1 MSSTSAPSFGVEQL
15 VNRSRSETVL
25 SLDGGWP
32 PAAARSPLSLSPLT
46 GWSGGR
52 SNNGGYG
59 RYGSRPGIPGQPA
72 WMSGSSGALP
82 RAGSRDEV
90 KLHKSLEEI
99 SKDIRELENFIS
111 VTEDIL
117 RREREQDEQLSLRE
131 RQRKAAERTMQLIR
145 TKCSPTK
152 KCFNRTINKTPDG
165 QRKILRSPTYKV
177 NITQKRRIKSFSP
190 KGGYKSKLYFRNGK
204 IGCQEAENAVSN
216 LRSTHELVK
225 RIINDES
232 NMLVKLEHQ
241 HYTTTEQDGLES
253 RRSSSVDTPVES
265 LQMCVTESAGTSL
278 CEDESPAAL
287 PAVGPPQHEAVSM
300 VPSGSAK
307 EINGPEGV
315 HHVDGSEQIENANG
329 IAMETMEDRRKS
341 DPSEAMPTNGNDFVT
356 VRLRHLA
363 NRFSERTRKMRNKLE
378 IPPTP
383 SSSASAPSTA
393 PSMQKHN
400 VNQRTIQNSALTLQS
415 ATETPGCS
423 HRWLFCPIFCCGGR
437 SDKVLD
443 PQGKFYIAWLF
454 IVSLSFLYNAWV
466 IPLRSSFPYQTP
478 ENTKYWIA
486 MDICADVIY
495 LLDILFVKHRL
506 MYLYEGFWVKD
517 KHLTR
522 KNYMRKLQFKMDL
535 LALVPLDLLYLRF
548 GTEHV
553 VFRAPRLLKIQSFW
567 EFFKLI
573 DRVISS
579 PHIIRV
585 VKTLTYMLYMIHLT
599 ACAYYA
605 YSAYQGLGSNRWVF
619 NNKGHA
625 YVRCFAFATKT
636 ATSIGKN
643 PKPEKEGELMFM
655 TAAWLMGVFVF
666 ALLIGQIRDII
677 ATATRSKSE
686 YKQLV
691 DETLE
696 YMRRL
701 NLPTDLQRR
710 VKMWFTFTWEQQKCL
725 DETHIMDAL
734 PANLKT
740 DIAISVHIQTLS
752 KVQLFADCEEALLRE
767 LVLKL
772 RSVTFLP
779 GDYVCRKGEVG
790 KEMYIVKTGQVQV
803 MGGPRN
809 DVVLAT
815 LYEGSVFGEISLL
828 AINGAE
834 GNRRTADVRS
844 KGFSNLFVLSK
855 SDLNEAI
862 VYYPNAQ
869 AILKKRA
876 KSLMRKN
883 AAREKAE
890 SQQSIDTKDGEVDVV
905 IRNPPDPT
913 SPKLLKTVIQAL
925 PQESAAVQLLMQGFK
940 TTDPVVDEV
949 EEQTEEI
956 PVPEPDTA
964 SAGSVEIKHTTEVQ
978 IENEKN
984 VELPC
989 DLVYSIKKELMENN
1003 SYINLT
1009 DAEKYKLLHELSKD
1023 EYEDQEKSPV

>member
-1 MSSTSAPSFGVEQL
+1 MATSASSSWGVEQA
-15 VNRSRSETVL
+15 NRSRSETVL
-25 SLDGGWP
+25 SMDGGWP
-32 PAAARSPLSLSPLT
+32 PRSPPPFLAPSVP
-46 GWSGGR
+46 WAKGG
-52 SNNGGYG
+52 SSYG
-59 RYGSRPGIPGQPA
+59 RFGSRPVIPGQQA
-72 WMSGSSGALP
+72 WTTGGGGGSSGALARP
-82 RAGSRDEV
+82 GSRDEA

-99 SKDIRELENFIS
+99 SKEIRELDDFIT

-117 RREREQDEQLSLRE
+117 RREREQDELISLRE
-131 RQRKAAERTMQLIR
+131 RQRKAAERTIQLIR
-145 TKCSPTK
+145 NKCSPTK
-152 KCFNRTINKTPDG
+152 KCFNRSTTTTQDG
-165 QRKILRSPTYKV
+165 QKKVIRSPTYKV
-177 NITQKRRIKSFSP
+177 NITQKRRIKSYSP

-204 IGCQEAENAVSN
+204 IGCQEAENSVSN

-225 RIINDES
+225 RIINDEN

-241 HYTTTEQDGLES
+241 HFTAEKDGTDS
-253 RRSSSVDTPVES
+253 RRSSSVETPVES
-265 LQMCVTESAGTSL
+265 VQMCITESAGTSL
-278 CEDESPAAL
+278 CDDEAPPA
-287 PAVGPPQHEAVSM
+287 PQTVTNPDRVGDRAM
-300 VPSGSAK
+300 
-307 EINGPEGV
+307 INDQPL
-315 HHVDGSEQIENANG
+315 ENANG
-329 IAMETMEDRRKS
+329 SSTEMIEDRRNS
-341 DPSEAMPTNGNDFVT
+341 VTHSEMMPADENDFVT

-363 NRFSERTRKMRNKLE
+363 SRFSERTRKMRSKIE

-393 PSMQKHN
+393 PSIQKHS

-415 ATETPGCS
+415 ATDTTPSCS
-423 HRWLFCPIFCCGGR
+423 HYLFCPIFCCGGR
-437 SDKVLD
+437 SDNVLD
-443 PQGKFYIAWLF
+443 PQGKFYISWLF

-803 MGGPRN
+803 MGGSRN

-890 SQQSIDTKDGEVDVV
+890 SQQSINTKDSEVDVV
-905 IRNPPDPT
+905 IRNPTDPT

-940 TTDPVVDEV
+940 PADSQHLAVDEQLPQ
-949 EEQTEEI
+949 EEPIPLEE
-956 PVPEPDTA
+956 PTVQPADRDDTV
-964 SAGSVEIKHTTEVQ
+964 SMQSVEIKHTTEVQ

-1009 DAEKYKLLHELSKD
+1009 DTEKYKLLHELSKD
-1023 EYEDQEKSPV
+1023 EYERQEKSPV

>member
-1 MSSTSAPSFGVEQL
+1 MSTSAPLSVEL
-15 VNRSRSETVL
+15 TNRSRSETVL

-32 PAAARSPLSLSPLT
+32 PRSPPPPSLSPFA
-46 GWSGGR
+46 GWSRGNGYGGR
-52 SNNGGYG
+52 YP
-59 RYGSRPGIPGQPA
+59 GSRPVIPGQLA
-72 WMSGSSGALP
+72 WTSGSSGALA
-82 RAGSRDEV
+82 RTGSRDEV

-99 SKDIRELENFIS
+99 SKDIRELEDFIS

-145 TKCSPTK
+145 NKCSPTK
-152 KCFNRTINKTPDG
+152 KCYNRVTTKTPDG
-165 QRKILRSPTYKV
+165 QRKVLRSPTYKV

-190 KGGYKSKLYFRNGK
+190 KGAYKSKLYFRNGK

-241 HYTTTEQDGLES
+241 HYTTGEQDGLDS
-253 RRSSSVDTPVES
+253 RSSSVDTPVES

-278 CEDESPAAL
+278 CEDEAPAPPV
-287 PAVGPPQHEAVSM
+287 PAHIS
-300 VPSGSAK
+300 SANPN
-307 EINGPEGV
+307 EIVCG
-315 HHVDGSEQIENANG
+315 DGSQCIEDTNG
-329 IAMETMEDRRKS
+329 MSIDPLDDRRNS
-341 DPSEAMPTNGNDFVT
+341 ACPSEMMASNGNDFVT

-363 NRFSERTRKMRNKLE
+363 SRFSERTRKMRSKLE

-423 HRWLFCPIFCCGGR
+423 HYLFCPIFCCGGR
-437 SDKVLD
+437 SDHVLD
-443 PQGKFYIAWLF
+443 PQGKFYISWLF

-517 KHLTR
+517 KNLTR
-522 KNYMRKLQFKMDL
+522 KNYIRKLQFKMDL

-890 SQQSIDTKDGEVDVV
+890 SQQSIDTKGSEVDVV
-905 IRNPPDPT
+905 IRNPQDPT

-940 TTDPVVDEV
+940 TIDPVEDDPQSEQAVAATGADEAV
-949 EEQTEEI
+949 ETERD
-956 PVPEPDTA
+956 DTA
-964 SAGSVEIKHTTEVQ
+964 SVRSIEIKHTTEVQ

-1023 EYEDQEKSPV
+1023 ECEGCEKSPV

>member
-1 MSSTSAPSFGVEQL
+1 MATSYT
-15 VNRSRSETVL
+15 NRSRSETVL
-25 SLDGGWP
+25 SLDGDYGWP
-32 PAAARSPLSLSPLT
+32 
-46 GWSGGR
+46 
-52 SNNGGYG
+52 
-59 RYGSRPGIPGQPA
+59 SRPPATTFSPPWQRGYYQRMGPGYRIGGQPA
-72 WMSGSSGALP
+72 WMGGSNGALA
-82 RAGSRDEV
+82 RTGSRDEA

-99 SKDIRELENFIS
+99 SKDIRELEDFIS

-117 RREREQDEQLSLRE
+117 RREREQDEQLTLRE
-131 RQRKAAERTMQLIR
+131 RQRKAAERTIQLIR
-145 TKCSPTK
+145 SKCSPAK
-152 KCFNRTINKTPDG
+152 KCLNRTMAPDG
-165 QRKILRSPTYKV
+165 NKRILRSPTFKV
-177 NITQKRRIKSFSP
+177 NITQKRRIKSYSP
-190 KGGYKSKLYFRNGK
+190 KGTGYKSKLYFRNGK
-204 IGCQEAENAVSN
+204 IGCQEAEENAVSN

-225 RIINDES
+225 RIINDE
-232 NMLVKLEHQ
+232 NNALVKLEHCQ
-241 HYTTTEQDGLES
+241 QYTMTENTRLDRLES
-253 RRSSSVDTPVES
+253 RSSSIDTPVES
-265 LQMCVTESAGTSL
+265 LQLCITESAGTSL
-278 CEDESPAAL
+278 CDEEPPATVANGDSLGPRESPCK
-287 PAVGPPQHEAVSM
+287 
-300 VPSGSAK
+300 PSHA
-307 EINGPEGV
+307 NQPDV
-315 HHVDGSEQIENANG
+315 ENASA
-329 IAMETMEDRRKS
+329 IEEIVDRRNS
-341 DPSEAMPTNGNDFVT
+341 VSPSEIMPANGNDFVT

-363 NRFSERTRKMRNKLE
+363 SRFSERTRRMRNKLE

-393 PSMQKHN
+393 PSTQKHS
-400 VNQRTIQNSALTLQS
+400 VHQRTIQNSALTLQS

-423 HRWLFCPIFCCGGR
+423 HYLFCPIFCCAGR
-437 SDKVLD
+437 AANVLD

-517 KHLTR
+517 KNLTR

-779 GDYVCRKGEVG
+779 GDFVCRKGEVG

-803 MGGPRN
+803 MGGARN

-890 SQQSIDTKDGEVDVV
+890 SQQSIDTKCSDADVV
-905 IRNPPDPT
+905 IRNPQDPT

-925 PQESAAVQLLMQGFK
+925 PRESAAVQLLMQGFK
-940 TTDPVVDEV
+940 SIDPPREEHSEAKV
-949 EEQTEEI
+949 EEDVAKEI
-956 PVPEPDTA
+956 PDPDDTA
-964 SAGSVEIKHTTEVQ
+964 SMRSIELRHTTEVQ

-1009 DAEKYKLLHELSKD
+1009 DTEKYKLLHELSKD
-1023 EYEDQEKSPV
+1023 EYDQQQQQQHQQKSPV

>member
-1 MSSTSAPSFGVEQL
+1 MSSTRLTSAWEDYK
-15 VNRSRSETVL
+15 SRSETVL
-25 SLDGGWP
+25 YPTPDKHSGTVPNGH
-32 PAAARSPLSLSPLT
+32 RLS
-46 GWSGGR
+46 
-52 SNNGGYG
+52 
-59 RYGSRPGIPGQPA
+59 
-72 WMSGSSGALP
+72 SGSSGGIS
-82 RAGSRDEV
+82 RNGSRDEG

-99 SKDIRELENFIS
+99 SKDIKELEDFIT
-111 VTEDIL
+111 VTEEIL
-117 RREREQDEQLSLRE
+117 KRERECDEQLYRRE
-131 RQRKAAERTMQLIR
+131 RQRKALEKKMQQIKN
-145 TKCSPTK
+145 KCSPTK
-152 KCFNRTINKTPDG
+152 ICFGRTDSSKA
-165 QRKILRSPTYKV
+165 KSPTFKV
-177 NITQKRRIKSFSP
+177 NITQKRRIKTFSP
-190 KGGYKSKLYFRNGK
+190 KGQKSRLYFRNGK
-204 IGCQEAENAVSN
+204 IGCLDAEEAVSN
-216 LRSTHELVK
+216 LKSTHEMVK
-225 RIINDES
+225 RIINDEN

-241 HYTTTEQDGLES
+241 HYTRES
-253 RRSSSVDTPVES
+253 TSVAEEVPAPVVIKQESPTSVGTPLES
-265 LQMCVTESAGTSL
+265 LQMCVTESATSL
-278 CEDESPAAL
+278 CDEPFKGTEVGAPAQ
-287 PAVGPPQHEAVSM
+287 GDNVSIISESKG
-300 VPSGSAK
+300 VISASN
-307 EINGPEGV
+307 ERI
-315 HHVDGSEQIENANG
+315 I
-329 IAMETMEDRRKS
+329 EDRENTS
-341 DPSEAMPTNGNDFVT
+341 PPPNANDFVT
-356 VRLRHLA
+356 GRLRHLA
-363 NRFSERTRKMRNKLE
+363 NRFSERTKRMRRKLE

-393 PSMQKHN
+393 PSTQRHN
-400 VNQRTIQNSALTLQS
+400 TELRAIQNSALTLQS
-415 ATETPGCS
+415 ATGANTCN
-423 HRWLFCPIFCCGGR
+423 HHYLCPIFCAGT
-437 SDKVLD
+437 KTNTVLD

-486 MDICADVIY
+486 VDICADVIY
-495 LLDILFVKHRL
+495 LIDILFVKHRV
-506 MYLYEGFWVKD
+506 MYLFEGFWVKD
-517 KHLTR
+517 TDLTR

-535 LALVPLDLLYLRF
+535 VSLMPLDLLYFPF

-567 EFFKLI
+567 EFFKLM

-579 PHIIRV
+579 PHMIRV

-599 ACAYYA
+599 ACSYYA

-619 NNKGHA
+619 SNKGHA

-643 PKPEKEGELMFM
+643 PKPEKEGELLFM

-696 YMRRL
+696 YMRQL

-710 VKMWFTFTWEQQKCL
+710 VKMWFTFTWEQQRSL

-779 GDYVCRKGEVG
+779 GDFVCRKGEVG
-790 KEMYIVKTGQVQV
+790 KEMYIVKTGQVLV
-803 MGGPRN
+803 MGGPRS

-862 VYYPNAQ
+862 VYYPHAQ
-869 AILKKRA
+869 AVLKKRA

-890 SQQSIDTKDGEVDVV
+890 SQQSIDANDGDTDVV
-905 IRNPPDPT
+905 ISNPDHNT
-913 SPKLLKTVIQAL
+913 SPKLIKTIIQAL
-925 PQESAAVQLLMQGFK
+925 PKESVAVQLLTQGFK
-940 TTDPVVDEV
+940 RENSIKTNEV
-949 EEQTEEI
+949 EPKSISQSA
-956 PVPEPDTA
+956 DTV
-964 SAGSVEIKHTTEVQ
+964 SNHSLEVHTTQVQ

-989 DLVYSIKKELMENN
+989 DLVFSIKKELMDNN

-1009 DAEKYKLLHELSKD
+1009 DSEKCELLNELSKD
-1023 EYEDQEKSPV
+1023 SKDDYERQKSPV

>member
-1 MSSTSAPSFGVEQL
+1 MSASAPLGVVQ

-32 PAAARSPLSLSPLT
+32 PPRSPPPSLSPFA
-46 GWSGGR
+46 GWPR
-52 SNNGGYG
+52 ANNGYG
-59 RYGSRPGIPGQPA
+59 RFGSRPVIPGQPA
-72 WMSGSSGALP
+72 WLSGSSSALP

-99 SKDIRELENFIS
+99 SKDIREIEDFIS

-117 RREREQDEQLSLRE
+117 RREREQDEQISLRE

-145 TKCSPTK
+145 NKCSPTK
-152 KCFNRTINKTPDG
+152 KCFNRTIKTPDG
-165 QRKILRSPTYKV
+165 QRKVLRSPTYKV

-190 KGGYKSKLYFRNGK
+190 KGGYKSRLYFRNGK

-225 RIINDES
+225 RIINDEN

-241 HYTTTEQDGLES
+241 HYSTGEHDGLDS
-253 RRSSSVDTPVES
+253 RSSSVDTPVES

-278 CEDESPAAL
+278 CEDESSPPPPVPAMSAD
-287 PAVGPPQHEAVSM
+287 
-300 VPSGSAK
+300 VPSVLNSH
-307 EINGPEGV
+307 ECQQRTDDTQP
-315 HHVDGSEQIENANG
+315 IENANG
-329 IAMETMEDRRKS
+329 CSIEPLEDRRNS
-341 DPSEAMPTNGNDFVT
+341 EAPSEIVPTNGNDFVT

-363 NRFSERTRKMRNKLE
+363 NRFSERTRKMRSKIE

-393 PSMQKHN
+393 PSMQKHS

-415 ATETPGCS
+415 ATDTPDCS
-423 HRWLFCPIFCCGGR
+423 HYLFCPIFCCGGR
-437 SDKVLD
+437 SDNVLD

-890 SQQSIDTKDGEVDVV
+890 SQQSIDTKDSEADVV
-905 IRNPPDPT
+905 IRNPQDPT

-940 TTDPVVDEV
+940 TIDPMV
-949 EEQTEEI
+949 EDDADRQQQNQIGTEEKSNA
-956 PVPEPDTA
+956 EHETAAETA
-964 SAGSVEIKHTTEVQ
+964 SMRSVEITHTTEVQ

-1023 EYEDQEKSPV
+1023 EYDGQEKSSV

>member
-1 MSSTSAPSFGVEQL
+1 MSTSAPLGVEHA
-15 VNRSRSETVL
+15 NRSRSETVL
-25 SLDGGWP
+25 SIDGGWP
-32 PAAARSPLSLSPLT
+32 PRSPPPCLSPYA
-46 GWSGGR
+46 GWSRAG
-52 SNNGGYG
+52 NGTGYG
-59 RYGSRPGIPGQPA
+59 RFGSRSVIPGQPA
-72 WMSGSSGALP
+72 WTSGSSGALA
-82 RAGSRDEV
+82 RTSSRDEV

-99 SKDIRELENFIS
+99 SKDIRELEDFIS

-117 RREREQDEQLSLRE
+117 RREREQDEQLTLRE

-145 TKCSPTK
+145 SKCSPTK
-152 KCFNRTINKTPDG
+152 KCFNRTVSSSQNG
-165 QRKILRSPTYKV
+165 QKKGVRSPTYKV

-241 HYTTTEQDGLES
+241 HYTMGEQDGLES
-253 RRSSSVDTPVES
+253 RSSSVDTPVES

-278 CEDESPAAL
+278 CEDE
-287 PAVGPPQHEAVSM
+287 PPPPSSLIQSYQNGSEAQERHCGDSDLHLDDANAVS
-300 VPSGSAK
+300 VEP
-307 EINGPEGV
+307 I
-315 HHVDGSEQIENANG
+315 
-329 IAMETMEDRRKS
+329 EDRRNS
-341 DPSEAMPTNGNDFVT
+341 TSPLEMAPVNGNDFVT

-363 NRFSERTRKMRNKLE
+363 SRFSERTRKMRSKLE

-393 PSMQKHN
+393 PSMQKHS
-400 VNQRTIQNSALTLQS
+400 VNQRAIQNSALTLQS
-415 ATETPGCS
+415 TTETAGCS
-423 HRWLFCPIFCCGGR
+423 HYLFCPIFCCGGR
-437 SDKVLD
+437 RDNVLD

-517 KHLTR
+517 KNLTR

-890 SQQSIDTKDGEVDVV
+890 SQQSIDTKDSEVDVV
-905 IRNPPDPT
+905 IRNPPDPPT

-925 PQESAAVQLLMQGFK
+925 PHESAAVQLLMQGFK
-940 TTDPVVDEV
+940 TLETDDGGAKDGI
-949 EEQTEEI
+949 EEQDEQLGTI
-956 PVPEPDTA
+956 AEPNQDETA
-964 SAGSVEIKHTTEVQ
+964 SIRSVEIKHITEVQ

-1023 EYEDQEKSPV
+1023 EYDSQEKSPV

>member
-1 MSSTSAPSFGVEQL
+1 MSLARVTSGWED
-15 VNRSRSETVL
+15 NKSRSETVL
-25 SLDGGWP
+25 YPEKVTSANGRFLYCRGGL
-32 PAAARSPLSLSPLT
+32 ARS
-46 GWSGGR
+46 
-52 SNNGGYG
+52 
-59 RYGSRPGIPGQPA
+59 
-72 WMSGSSGALP
+72 
-82 RAGSRDEV
+82 GSRDDA

-99 SKDIRELENFIS
+99 SKDIKELEDFIS

-117 RREREQDEQLSLRE
+117 RREREFDEQLYQRE
-131 RQRKAAERTMQLIR
+131 RQRKAFEKTMQQIKN
-145 TKCSPTK
+145 KCSPTK
-152 KCFNRTINKTPDG
+152 ICFGRTDSSRVK
-165 QRKILRSPTYKV
+165 SPTFKV

-190 KGGYKSKLYFRNGK
+190 KGYKSKLYFRNGK
-204 IGCQEAENAVSN
+204 IGCLEAEGAVSN

-225 RIINDES
+225 KIINDEN

-241 HYTTTEQDGLES
+241 HYTTGVKEEKEES
-253 RRSSSVDTPVES
+253 VGVGAALES
-265 LQMCVTESAGTSL
+265 LQMCVAESAHSL
-278 CEDESPAAL
+278 CDESYKAIHDESEDNMLQSKPAQIL
-287 PAVGPPQHEAVSM
+287 SNEKDLEDIGNTSPP
-300 VPSGSAK
+300 PSA
-307 EINGPEGV
+307 
-315 HHVDGSEQIENANG
+315 
-329 IAMETMEDRRKS
+329 
-341 DPSEAMPTNGNDFVT
+341 NDFVT
-356 VRLRHLA
+356 GRLRHLA
-363 NRFSERTRKMRNKLE
+363 NRFSERTKRMRSKLE

-383 SSSASAPSTA
+383 SSSVSAPSIA
-393 PSMQKHN
+393 PSTQRHN
-400 VNQRTIQNSALTLQS
+400 NELRAIQNSALTLQS
-415 ATETPGCS
+415 ATGANTC
-423 HRWLFCPIFCCGGR
+423 HHHYFCPIFCTGA
-437 SDKVLD
+437 KTNTVLD
-443 PQGKFYIAWLF
+443 PQGKFYISWLF

-486 MDICADVIY
+486 VDICADVVY
-495 LLDILFVKHRL
+495 LIDILFVKHRI
-506 MYLYEGFWVKD
+506 MYLFEGFWVKD
-517 KHLTR
+517 TNLTR

-535 LALVPLDLLYLRF
+535 LALMPLDLLYLKV

-553 VFRAPRLLKIQSFW
+553 VLRAPRLLKIQSFW

-579 PHIIRV
+579 PHMIRV

-599 ACAYYA
+599 ACSYYA

-696 YMRRL
+696 YMRQL

-710 VKMWFTFTWEQQKCL
+710 VKMWFTFTWEQQRSL

-790 KEMYIVKTGQVQV
+790 KEMYIVKTGQVLV

-809 DVVLAT
+809 DLVLAT

-890 SQQSIDTKDGEVDVV
+890 SQQSIDTNDADTDVV
-905 IRNPPDPT
+905 INNPNHNS
-913 SPKLLKTVIQAL
+913 SPKLLKTVIQVL
-925 PQESAAVQLLMQGFK
+925 PKESPTVQLLTQGFK
-940 TTDPVVDEV
+940 NDQVKEEKVEKFQSEDTVSTRSSEV
-949 EEQTEEI
+949 HITQ
-956 PVPEPDTA
+956 
-964 SAGSVEIKHTTEVQ
+964 VQ

-984 VELPC
+984 VDLPC
-989 DLVYSIKKELMENN
+989 DLVYSIKKELMDNN

-1009 DAEKYKLLHELSKD
+1009 DAEKYKLLNELSKD
-1023 EYEDQEKSPV
+1023 SYEQQKSPV

>member
-1 MSSTSAPSFGVEQL
+1 MATSWAIEPAA
-15 VNRSRSETVL
+15 NRSRSETVL

-32 PAAARSPLSLSPLT
+32 PAPKSPSPVRF
-46 GWSGGR
+46 GFR
-52 SNNGGYG
+52 
-59 RYGSRPGIPGQPA
+59 PGQPA
-72 WMSGSSGALP
+72 WLGGSSGTIA
-82 RAGSRDEV
+82 RTGSRDDG

-99 SKDIRELENFIS
+99 SKDIRELEDFIS
-111 VTEDIL
+111 VTEEIL
-117 RREREQDEQLSLRE
+117 RREREQDEQMTLRE
-131 RQRKAAERTMQLIR
+131 RQRKAAERTIQLIR
-145 TKCSPTK
+145 SKCSPAK
-152 KCFNRTINKTPDG
+152 KCLNRSGPPDG
-165 QRKILRSPTYKV
+165 KRGLRSPTYKV

-190 KGGYKSKLYFRNGK
+190 KGCYKSKLYFRNGK
-204 IGCQEAENAVSN
+204 IGCQEAEENAVSN

-232 NMLVKLEHQ
+232 NMLVKLEHYKQ
-241 HYTTTEQDGLES
+241 FAANQGS
-253 RRSSSVDTPVES
+253 RSSSVDTPVES
-265 LQMCVTESAGTSL
+265 LQLCVTESAATSL
-278 CEDESPAAL
+278 CDDEPPPPATAVVVNGGSISQLAL
-287 PAVGPPQHEAVSM
+287 Q
-300 VPSGSAK
+300 
-307 EINGPEGV
+307 NGPDSPGKEPV
-315 HHVDGSEQIENANG
+315 GSLEHDPEPMDQTI
-329 IAMETMEDRRKS
+329 EDRRNS
-341 DPSEAMPTNGNDFVT
+341 TSPSELIPSNGNDFVT

-363 NRFSERTRKMRNKLE
+363 SRFSERTRRMRSKLE

-400 VNQRTIQNSALTLQS
+400 INQRTIQNSALTLQS
-415 ATETPGCS
+415 ATETTTGCS
-423 HRWLFCPIFCCGGR
+423 HFLFCPITCCGR
-437 SDKVLD
+437 RDDNAVLD

-517 KHLTR
+517 KNLTR

-535 LALVPLDLLYLRF
+535 LSLVPLDLLYLRF

-696 YMRRL
+696 YMRSL

-779 GDYVCRKGEVG
+779 WDFVCRKGEVG

-809 DVVLAT
+809 DIVLAT

-890 SQQSIDTKDGEVDVV
+890 SQQSIDTRGSEDVDVV
-905 IRNPPDPT
+905 IRNPPDT
-913 SPKLLKTVIQAL
+913 GASPKLLKTVIQAL
-925 PQESAAVQLLMQGFK
+925 PRESAAVQLLMQGFK
-940 TTDPVVDEV
+940 TIDPSPECDADEEDAPR
-949 EEQTEEI
+949 EE
-956 PVPEPDTA
+956 PET
-964 SAGSVEIKHTTEVQ
+964 GSVEREETASMRSVEMRHTTEVC

-1023 EYEDQEKSPV
+1023 EYDQAAPQKSPA

>member
-1 MSSTSAPSFGVEQL
+1 MSSTRLTSAWED
-15 VNRSRSETVL
+15 NKSRSETVL
-25 SLDGGWP
+25 YPEKYSTS
-32 PAAARSPLSLSPLT
+32 A
-46 GWSGGR
+46 
-52 SNNGGYG
+52 NG
-59 RYGSRPGIPGQPA
+59 RYPFSNRMSRN
-72 WMSGSSGALP
+72 
-82 RAGSRDEV
+82 GSRDDN

-99 SKDIRELENFIS
+99 SKDIKELENFIS
-111 VTEDIL
+111 VTEEML
-117 RREREQDEQLSLRE
+117 KREREFDEQLYRRE
-131 RQRKAAERTMQLIR
+131 RQRKVLEKKMQQIKN
-145 TKCSPTK
+145 KCSPTK
-152 KCFNRTINKTPDG
+152 ICFGRTDSS
-165 QRKILRSPTYKV
+165 KIKSPTFRV
-177 NITQKRRIKSFSP
+177 NITQKRRIKTLSP
-190 KGGYKSKLYFRNGK
+190 KSYKSKLYFRNGK
-204 IGCQEAENAVSN
+204 IGCLEAEGAVSN
-216 LRSTHELVK
+216 LRSTHEL
-225 RIINDES
+225 
-232 NMLVKLEHQ
+232 
-241 HYTTTEQDGLES
+241 HYTVDPKPESPTSVGTPLE
-253 RRSSSVDTPVES
+253 TLEI
-265 LQMCVTESAGTSL
+265 CVTESSPSL
-278 CEDESPAAL
+278 CDGTFKAPTGEP
-287 PAVGPPQHEAVSM
+287 
-300 VPSGSAK
+300 
-307 EINGPEGV
+307 
-315 HHVDGSEQIENANG
+315 DGSVSEPQNDNNASNER
-329 IAMETMEDRRKS
+329 IIEDRENMS
-341 DPSEAMPTNGNDFVT
+341 PPPNANDFVT
-356 VRLRHLA
+356 GRLRHLA
-363 NRFSERTRKMRNKLE
+363 NRFSERTKRMRNKLE

-383 SSSASAPSTA
+383 SSSASGPSTA
-393 PSMQKHN
+393 PSTQKHN
-400 VNQRTIQNSALTLQS
+400 IELRAIQNSALTLQS
-415 ATETPGCS
+415 ATGTNACT
-423 HRWLFCPIFCCGGR
+423 HHYFCPIFCSGA
-437 SDKVLD
+437 KTNTVLD
-443 PQGKFYIAWLF
+443 PQGKFYISWLF
-454 IVSLSFLYNAWV
+454 IVSLSYLYNAWV

-486 MDICADVIY
+486 VDICADIIY
-495 LLDILFVKHRL
+495 LIDILFVKHRI
-506 MYLYEGFWVKD
+506 MYLFEGFWVKD
-517 KHLTR
+517 TNLTR
-522 KNYMRKLQFKMDL
+522 INYMRKLQFKMDL
-535 LALVPLDLLYLRF
+535 LALMPLDLLYLKY

-553 VFRAPRLLKIQSFW
+553 VLRAPRLLKIQSFW

-579 PHIIRV
+579 PHMIRV

-599 ACAYYA
+599 ACSYYA

-696 YMRRL
+696 YMRQL

-710 VKMWFTFTWEQQKCL
+710 VKMWFTFTWEQQRSL

-803 MGGPRN
+803 MGGPKN

-890 SQQSIDTKDGEVDVV
+890 SKQSINTNDADTDVV
-905 IRNPPDPT
+905 INNPHRKN

-925 PQESAAVQLLMQGFK
+925 PKESAAVQLLTQGFK
-940 TTDPVVDEV
+940 SDLVKQDKIDQPSMSEDAISTRSLEV
-949 EEQTEEI
+949 
-956 PVPEPDTA
+956 
-964 SAGSVEIKHTTEVQ
+964 HTTQVQ

-989 DLVYSIKKELMENN
+989 DLVYSIRKELMDNN

-1009 DAEKYKLLHELSKD
+1009 DTEKYKLLNDLSNAERD
-1023 EYEDQEKSPV
+1023 HQKSPV

>member
-1 MSSTSAPSFGVEQL
+1 MMSSARLTSAWED
-15 VNRSRSETVL
+15 NKSRSETVL
-25 SLDGGWP
+25 CPEKYSS
-32 PAAARSPLSLSPLT
+32 AST
-46 GWSGGR
+46 
-52 SNNGGYG
+52 NG
-59 RYGSRPGIPGQPA
+59 RYSYSRGGV
-72 WMSGSSGALP
+72 S
-82 RAGSRDEV
+82 RNGSRDEY

-99 SKDIRELENFIS
+99 SKDIKELEDFIS
-111 VTEDIL
+111 VTEEIL
-117 RREREQDEQLSLRE
+117 RREREYDEQLYQRE
-131 RQRKAAERTMQLIR
+131 RQRKAFEKTMQQIKN
-145 TKCSPTK
+145 KCSPTK
-152 KCFNRTINKTPDG
+152 ICFGRTDNSNSSRVK
-165 QRKILRSPTYKV
+165 SPTFKV
-177 NITQKRRIKSFSP
+177 NITQQRRIKSFSP
-190 KGGYKSKLYFRNGK
+190 KGYKSKLYFRNGK
-204 IGCQEAENAVSN
+204 IGCLDAEQAVSN
-216 LRSTHELVK
+216 LKSTHELVK
-225 RIINDES
+225 RIINDEN

-241 HYTTTEQDGLES
+241 HYTMREEEEPPT
-253 RRSSSVDTPVES
+253 SVGTPLES
-265 LQMCVTESAGTSL
+265 LQMCVTESAHSL
-278 CEDESPAAL
+278 CNESYKAIHNEPDNNVSESKLEQNASNERIIEDIEARSP
-287 PAVGPPQHEAVSM
+287 PP
-300 VPSGSAK
+300 SA
-307 EINGPEGV
+307 
-315 HHVDGSEQIENANG
+315 
-329 IAMETMEDRRKS
+329 
-341 DPSEAMPTNGNDFVT
+341 NDFVSG
-356 VRLRHLA
+356 RLRHLA
-363 NRFSERTRKMRNKLE
+363 NRFSERTKRMRNKLE

-383 SSSASAPSTA
+383 SSSVSAPSIA
-393 PSMQKHN
+393 PSTQRHN
-400 VNQRTIQNSALTLQS
+400 AELRAIQNSALTLQS
-415 ATETPGCS
+415 ATGADTC
-423 HRWLFCPIFCCGGR
+423 HHHYFCPIFCTGA
-437 SDKVLD
+437 KTNTVLD
-443 PQGKFYIAWLF
+443 PQGKFYISWLF

-486 MDICADVIY
+486 IDICADVIY
-495 LLDILFVKHRL
+495 LIDILFVKHRI
-506 MYLYEGFWVKD
+506 MYLFEGFWVKD
-517 KHLTR
+517 TNLTR
-522 KNYMRKLQFKMDL
+522 ENYMRKLQFKMDL
-535 LALVPLDLLYLRF
+535 LALMPLDLLYLKV

-553 VFRAPRLLKIQSFW
+553 VLRAPRLLKIQSFW

-579 PHIIRV
+579 PHMIRV

-599 ACAYYA
+599 ACSYYA

-696 YMRRL
+696 YMREL

-710 VKMWFTFTWEQQKCL
+710 VKMWFTFTWEQQRSL

-790 KEMYIVKTGQVQV
+790 KEMYIVKTGQVLV

-809 DVVLAT
+809 DIVLAT

-890 SQQSIDTKDGEVDVV
+890 SKQSIDTNDADTDVV
-905 IRNPPDPT
+905 INNPNRNS
-913 SPKLLKTVIQAL
+913 SPKFLKTVIQVL
-925 PQESAAVQLLMQGFK
+925 PKESPAVQLLTQGFK
-940 TTDPVVDEV
+940 NDQVK
-949 EEQTEEI
+949 EEI
-956 PVPEPDTA
+956 VEQSQQEDTV
-964 SAGSVEIKHTTEVQ
+964 STRSLEVHTTQVQ

-989 DLVYSIKKELMENN
+989 DLVYSIRKELMDNN

-1009 DAEKYKLLHELSKD
+1009 DAEKYKLLNELSND
-1023 EYEDQEKSPV
+1023 NYEHQKSPV

>member
-1 MSSTSAPSFGVEQL
+1 MSTSAPLWAVEQT
-15 VNRSRSETVL
+15 NRSRSETVL

-32 PAAARSPLSLSPLT
+32 PRSPPSSVAPSVAW
-46 GWSGGR
+46 GK
-52 SNNGGYG
+52 GYG
-59 RYGSRPGIPGQPA
+59 STYGRFGSRPVIPGQQA
-72 WMSGSSGALP
+72 WTAGGSSGAIARP
-82 RAGSRDEV
+82 GSRDEA
-90 KLHKSLEEI
+90 KLHRSLEEI
-99 SKDIRELENFIS
+99 SKEIRELDDFIT

-131 RQRKAAERTMQLIR
+131 RQRKAAERTIQLIR
-145 TKCSPTK
+145 NKCSPTK
-152 KCFNRTINKTPDG
+152 KCFNRTTTTTSPDG
-165 QRKILRSPTYKV
+165 QKKVLRSPTYKV

-190 KGGYKSKLYFRNGK
+190 KAGYKSKLYFRNGK
-204 IGCQEAENAVSN
+204 IGCQEAENAASN

-241 HYTTTEQDGLES
+241 HFTTERDAPDS
-253 RRSSSVDTPVES
+253 RRSSSVETPVES
-265 LQMCVTESAGTSL
+265 LQMCITESAGTSL
-278 CEDESPAAL
+278 CDDEPPHPVQTVVNPTEASGHEMADVGSPPEANNQ
-287 PAVGPPQHEAVSM
+287 PQENVH
-300 VPSGSAK
+300 GS
-307 EINGPEGV
+307 
-315 HHVDGSEQIENANG
+315 SIE
-329 IAMETMEDRRKS
+329 MLEDRRNS
-341 DPSEAMPTNGNDFVT
+341 TTLSETIPANGNDFVT

-363 NRFSERTRKMRNKLE
+363 SRFSERTRKMRSKIE

-393 PSMQKHN
+393 PSIQKHN
-400 VNQRTIQNSALTLQS
+400 VNQRAIQNSALTLQS
-415 ATETPGCS
+415 ATETSPDCS
-423 HRWLFCPIFCCGGR
+423 HYLFCPIFCCGGR
-437 SDKVLD
+437 SDNVLD
-443 PQGKFYIAWLF
+443 PQGKFYISWLF

-517 KHLTR
+517 KNLTR

-890 SQQSIDTKDGEVDVV
+890 SQQSIDTKDSEVDVV

-940 TTDPVVDEV
+940 PVDAQQQVA
-949 EEQTEEI
+949 EEQLLPERQASGE
-956 PVPEPDTA
+956 VPGDDTV
-964 SAGSVEIKHTTEVQ
+964 SMQSVEVKHTTEVQ

-1009 DAEKYKLLHELSKD
+1009 DTEKYKLLHELSKD
-1023 EYEDQEKSPV
+1023 EYERQEKSPV

>member
-1 MSSTSAPSFGVEQL
+1 MSTSAPLGVVQ

-32 PAAARSPLSLSPLT
+32 PRSPPPSLSPFA
-46 GWSGGR
+46 GWPR
-52 SNNGGYG
+52 ANNGYG
-59 RYGSRPGIPGQPA
+59 RFGARPVIPGQPA
-72 WMSGSSGALP
+72 WMSGSSSALP
-82 RAGSRDEV
+82 RTGSRDEV

-99 SKDIRELENFIS
+99 SKDIREIEDFIS

-117 RREREQDEQLSLRE
+117 RREREQDEQISLRE

-145 TKCSPTK
+145 NKCSPTK
-152 KCFNRTINKTPDG
+152 KCFNRVIKTPDG
-165 QRKILRSPTYKV
+165 QRKVLRSPTYKV

-225 RIINDES
+225 RIINDEN

-241 HYTTTEQDGLES
+241 HYSTGEHDGLDS
-253 RRSSSVDTPVES
+253 RSSSVDTPVES

-278 CEDESPAAL
+278 CEDESSP
-287 PAVGPPQHEAVSM
+287 PPVPTVSSDGPNVLHSHECQ
-300 VPSGSAK
+300 PR
-307 EINGPEGV
+307 
-315 HHVDGSEQIENANG
+315 VDDTQVIENANG
-329 IAMETMEDRRKS
+329 SSIEPLEDRRN
-341 DPSEAMPTNGNDFVT
+341 SEALSEITPTNGNDFVT

-363 NRFSERTRKMRNKLE
+363 NRFSERTRKMRSKIE

-393 PSMQKHN
+393 PSMQKHS

-415 ATETPGCS
+415 ATDTPGCS
-423 HRWLFCPIFCCGGR
+423 HYLFCPIFCCGGR
-437 SDKVLD
+437 SDNVLD

-517 KHLTR
+517 KNLTR

-890 SQQSIDTKDGEVDVV
+890 SQQSIDTKDSEADVV
-905 IRNPPDPT
+905 IRNPQDPT

-940 TTDPVVDEV
+940 TIDPTVDDEPEQQPNQDGTS
-949 EEQTEEI
+949 EEKTT
-956 PVPEPDTA
+956 EPDRAETG
-964 SAGSVEIKHTTEVQ
+964 SMRSVEITHTTEVQ

-1023 EYEDQEKSPV
+1023 EYEGQEKSSV